1 MNNLNSLIIEGIAGS
16 EPVIT
21 VSEKGTSICT
31 FMLVSKRIS
40 KDGDN
45 IQEESVEIAVE
56 VWAQL
61 AELCSKRC
69 KSCKKGR
76 GLRVVGRLK
85 QNIADG
91 KIEVI
96 AEHIEFKPVATDMRE

>member
-1 MNNLNSLIIEGIAGS
+1 MHNLNSLIIEGIAGS

-40 KDGDN
+40 KDSDN
-45 IQEESVEIAVE
+45 IQEESVEITVE
-56 VWAQL
+56 AWAQL
-61 AELCSKRC
+61 AELCSRR
-69 KSCKKGR
+69 CKKGR

-96 AEHIEFKPVATDMRE
+96 AEHIEFKSVATDMRE

>member
-1 MNNLNSLIIEGIAGS
+1 MNNLNALIIEGIAGS

-45 IQEESVEIAVE
+45 IQEESVEITVE
-56 VWAQL
+56 AIGQL
-61 AELCSKRC
+61 AELCSKR
-69 KSCKKGR
+69 CKKGR

-85 QNIADG
+85 QDSAGVRI
-91 KIEVI
+91 VVM
-96 AEHIEFKPVATDMRE
+96 AEHVEFKQISTAEI

>member
-69 KSCKKGR
+69 KKGR

-85 QNIADG
+85 QNSTGDKVVVMADH
-91 KIEVI
+91 V
-96 AEHIEFKPVATDMRE
+96 EFKLIGTAEI

>member
-1 MNNLNSLIIEGIAGS
+1 MNNLNSLILEGVAGS

-31 FMLVSKRIS
+31 FTVVYKRIS
-40 KDGDN
+40 KEGDTRR
-45 IQEESVEIAVE
+45 EEGVEITVE
-56 VWAQL
+56 AWAQL
-61 AELCSKRC
+61 AELCSRR
-69 KSCKKGR
+69 CKKGR

-96 AEHIEFKPVATDMRE
+96 AEHIEFKPVTADMRE